1 MINKYF
7 LTQIKIHNHLR
18 RKNERIKI
26 ACKDNASI
34 KNTKDDLLNITCWN
48 MHRLKGDMAE
58 MIKNR
63 DPYSDFGKFFLQNSI
78 IFMSETWRD
87 KFDQEILNWDDDF
100 QEFPKI
106 AAKDYRKGRS
116 SRGNIL
122 FIRKSLLPYCE
133 IIVHDA
139 YHIWCKLS
147 NSIINNADTDFF
159 LCCVYIP
166 RKDSRLIKSGKAFN
180 FDILMEEVTRFDNLG
195 KILIMGDMNSR
206 VGTEDDFI
214 RDDEIDENL
223 FLPEDYLSDQIIKD
237 RTSLD
242 KLSGVQGHGKNLLNF
257 CKSTSFRI
265 MNGRWEE
272 GEEIGKFTCFKPT
285 GNSLVDYCLIREKDR
300 CIIKSFRTGDI
311 SIHSDHAFLF
321 VSLDRKSHSTFSE
334 PNILSKV
341 NCIPEKGTLGNRIT
355 EELRENFNCRFIPTT
370 DSSTKIEICL
380 RSDEL
385 ESKLQCLKHRLIK
398 DNISVDEAV
407 EELRNI
413 CTTISQQSFKK
424 VNFSRTNRGKNTK
437 NTTSGLMTIVK
448 ALKSN

>member
-1 MINKYF
+1 
-7 LTQIKIHNHLR
+7 
-18 RKNERIKI
+18 
-26 ACKDNASI
+26 
-34 KNTKDDLLNITCWN
+34 
-48 MHRLKGDMAE
+48 
-58 MIKNR
+58 
-63 DPYSDFGKFFLQNSI
+63 
-78 IFMSETWRD
+78 
-87 KFDQEILNWDDDF
+87 
-100 QEFPKI
+100 
-106 AAKDYRKGRS
+106 
-116 SRGNIL
+116 
-122 FIRKSLLPYCE
+122 
-133 IIVHDA
+133 
-139 YHIWCKLS
+139 
-147 NSIINNADTDFF
+147 
-159 LCCVYIP
+159 
-166 RKDSRLIKSGKAFN
+166 
-180 FDILMEEVTRFDNLG
+180 MEEVTRFDNLG

-214 RDDEIDENL
+214 RDDEIAENL
-223 FLPEDYLSDQIIKD
+223 FLPEDYLSDQIVKD

-355 EELRENFNCRFIPTT
+355 EELRENFNGRFIPTT

-385 ESKLQCLKHRLIK
+385 ESKLQCFKNRLIK

-424 VNFSRTNRGKNTK
+424 VNFSRTNRGKIQK
-437 NTTSGLMTIVK
+437 IQPVV
-448 ALKSN
+448 